1 MQTEKTVDTTQQK
14 PSRYQR
20 IVNKV
25 GAVAVVATTG
35 VTVAHANGGLDMGS
49 GTTQLALAL
58 AAIGALGA
66 AKLAPAA
73 LTWVWSIVTRTAS
86 RS

>member
-20 IVNKV
+20 IVNKI
-25 GAVAVVATTG
+25 GVATVTG
-35 VTVAHANGGLDMGS
+35 VGVVGMAHAEGLDMS
-49 GTTQLALAL
+49 QGTTQLALAL

-73 LTWVWSIVTRTAS
+73 LTWVWGIVTRTAS

>member
-1 MQTEKTVDTTQQK
+1 MENQK
-14 PSRYQR
+14 KSRYQR
-20 IVNKV
+20 IVN
-25 GAVAVVATTG
+25 GVAVVATPAVVATS
-35 VTVAHANGGLDMGS
+35 AHAEGLDMTQ

-73 LTWVWSIVTRTAS
+73 LTWVWGIVTRTAS
-86 RS
+86 RG

>member
-1 MQTEKTVDTTQQK
+1 MENQK
-14 PSRYQR
+14 KSRYQR
-20 IVNKV
+20 IVN
-25 GAVAVVATTG
+25 GVAVVATPVVVATS
-35 VTVAHANGGLDMGS
+35 AHAESLDMTQ

-73 LTWVWSIVTRTAS
+73 LTWVWGIVTRTAS
-86 RS
+86 RG

>member
-1 MQTEKTVDTTQQK
+1 MENQK
-14 PSRYQR
+14 KSRYQR
-20 IVNKV
+20 IVN
-25 GAVAVVATTG
+25 GVAVVATPVVVATS
-35 VTVAHANGGLDMGS
+35 AHAEGLDMTQ

-73 LTWVWSIVTRTAS
+73 LTWVWGIVTRTAS
-86 RS
+86 RG

>member
-1 MQTEKTVDTTQQK
+1 MENQK
-14 PSRYQR
+14 KSRYQR
-20 IVNKV
+20 IVNGV
-25 GAVAVVATTG
+25 AFVATPAVVATS
-35 VTVAHANGGLDMGS
+35 AHAEGLDMAQ

-73 LTWVWSIVTRTAS
+73 LTWVWGIVTRTAS
-86 RS
+86 RG